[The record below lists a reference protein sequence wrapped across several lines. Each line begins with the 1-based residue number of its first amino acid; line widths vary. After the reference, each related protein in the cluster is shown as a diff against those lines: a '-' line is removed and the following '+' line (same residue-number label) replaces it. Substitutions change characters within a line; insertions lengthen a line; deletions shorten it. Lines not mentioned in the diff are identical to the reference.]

1 MIWLALGLA
10 LFLGIHLT
18 RALAPQWREA
28 QIARLGE
35 KGWKGLYTVLSLVGF
50 GLILWGYSQARLS
63 PVVLWPPIRG
73 MNHLAALLVLVA
85 MILMAAAYVPRN
97 HFKAKLQ
104 HPMTLSVKVW
114 AFAHLIANNTLA
126 DVVLF
131 GSFLLWAVLDFR
143 AARIRRRTL
152 ATVITEGPIS
162 RTVIAVAIGA
172 IAWAVFAFWGH
183 RVLIGVSP
191 MGR

>member
-126 DVVLF
+126 DVMLF
-131 GSFLLWAVLDFR
+131 ASFLVWSILVFR
-143 AARIRRRTL
+143 AARRRPAPAVAAPTAAGTA
-152 ATVITEGPIS
+152 ATV
-162 RTVIAVAIGA
+162 VAGLA
-172 IAWAVFAFWGH
+172 LWAFFAFWAHAAWLGIAP
-183 RVLIGVSP
+183 L
-191 MGR
+191 GR